1 MTLYRIMFW
10 LMVISFGYIS
20 LFGADIKT
28 KIVAILFLL
37 SNIVLFWR

>member
-1 MTLYRIMFW
+1 MITYRIMFW

-20 LFGADIKT
+20 FFGADIRT
-28 KIVAILFLL
+28 RIVAILFLL